1 MTCAEFTKR
10 FLCVYTPLDG
20 QHFAIWNFPHLLDAS
35 HTKHIS
41 TSGQTK
47 SFHPTD
53 RAQIESENLMRKNDV
68 WHFHRKKNYYD
79 EENME
84 FSLMTFI
91 YIKSN
96 NIRFGFV
103 ESHE

>member
-1 MTCAEFTKR
+1 MSDIFT
-10 FLCVYTPLDG
+10 
-20 QHFAIWNFPHLLDAS
+20 
-35 HTKHIS
+35 
-41 TSGQTK
+41 
-47 SFHPTD
+47 
-53 RAQIESENLMRKNDV
+53 E
-68 WHFHRKKNYYD
+68 KKNYYD